1 MFMKKLCV
9 LLLIGLSVCL
19 AGCKKEPVKTVSG
32 TEQAAPAVSETQKA
46 LQETATKAVE
56 AAKPAVEQA
65 ANQVVETAKPALQEA
80 KQALVAKAA
89 EIDLTSSLDKLKEQA
104 KQMSVDA
111 LKATAEKYKSQLTS
125 SQGEMTSK
133 MDLLSK
139 IPMTEKL
146 GAEAQALTKDITTLT
161 NTMAS
166 LKDRMMVYVNTLKA
180 QGIDISSYIKI

>member
-1 MFMKKLCV
+1 MKKTCA
-9 LLLIGLSVCL
+9 LLLIGLSIVFV
-19 AGCKKEPVKTVSG
+19 GCKKEPASSGSG
-32 TEQAAPAVSETQKA
+32 TKQITPAATETQKS

-56 AAKPAVEQA
+56 AAKPALPEV
-65 ANQVVETAKPALQEA
+65 
-80 KQALVAKAA
+80 KQALVTKAA
-89 EIDLTSSLDKLKEQA
+89 EIDMTSSVDKLKEQA

-111 LKATAEKYKSQLTS
+111 LKATAEKYKTQLLSTQS
-125 SQGEMTSK
+125 DITSK

-166 LKDRMMVYVNTLKA
+166 LKDRMMVYVNALNA
-180 QGIDISSYIKI
+180 QGVDVSSFTL